1 MYKESWDDMK
11 ATGVVRRIDDL
22 GRIVIPKELR
32 RTLRIRDGESLEI
45 FVDED
50 FVALK
55 KYSPLSDMEGLAKT
69 LVDSIYASINKNVIV
84 TDRDKIIACA
94 GNSAIKKKYMD
105 KNISDTL
112 LDVMNSRNI
121 AFENSL
127 SKISIIKSQ
136 EDEYIY
142 YVCPIIMN
150 GDALGVVLLFTNEKN
165 ISDSDKKI
173 IQLAAQILGK
183 HIEE

>member
-1 MYKESWDDMK
+1 MK

-22 GRIVIPKELR
+22 GRIVIPKEMR

-55 KYSPLSDMEGLAKT
+55 KYSPLNDMSSLAKT
-69 LVDSIYASINKNVIV
+69 LADSIYASINKNVIV
-84 TDRDKIIACA
+84 TDRDKVIACS
-94 GNSAIKKKYMD
+94 GNSSLKKRYLD
-105 KNISDTL
+105 KNISENML
-112 LDVMNSRNI
+112 NIINNRNI
-121 AFENSL
+121 VFESCLN
-127 SKISIIKSQ
+127 KINIIKSQ

-142 YVCPIIMN
+142 YMCPIIMN
-150 GDALGVVLLFTNEKN
+150 GDALGIVILFTEDTN
-165 ISDSDKKI
+165 ITDSDKKI
-173 IQLAAQILGK
+173 IQLASQILGK